1 MSRQQMRAAKR
12 KETKNRT
19 ATYNLT
25 KNQLNGAIKT
35 AAKRE
40 IEEAY
45 QRGLADGAR
54 RSFMLMMAI
63 PVKIL
68 MDNYWRKTY
77 KKRLPRFVDEVLSCF
92 SRWQNEEITTEE
104 LKQILWEY
112 GGVKLE
118 E

>member
-12 KETKNRT
+12 KEAKNRT

-25 KNQLNGAIKT
+25 KNQLSGAVKT

-54 RSFMLMMAI
+54 QSFMLMMAI
-63 PVKIL
+63 PVKTL
-68 MDNYWRKTY
+68 MDNYWKKTC
-77 KKRLPRFVDEVLSCF
+77 KKRLPRFVEEMLSCF
-92 SRWQNEEITTEE
+92 SEWQNEEIETEE
-104 LKQILWEY
+104 LKQILREY